1 MQTMPYIKLTTS
13 TKITPANQGIMT
25 EKFGK
30 DIEALPG
37 KSERWLMLCFEDNQR
52 MALAGDDHDG
62 TAMIEVSVYGK
73 SNRESYDALTA
84 RLSQTVSETL
94 DLPKSRIYVKYQEC
108 SVWGY
113 NGDNF

>member
-1 MQTMPYIKLTTS
+1 MPYIKLTTS
-13 TKITPANQGIMT
+13 TKITPASQGVMT
-25 EKFGK
+25 KKFGK

-37 KSERWLMLCFEDNQR
+37 KSERWLMLSFEDNQR
-52 MALAGDDHDG
+52 MAFAGSDHDG
-62 TAMIEVSVYGK
+62 TAIIEVSVFGK
-73 SNRESYDALTA
+73 STKDAYDTLTA
-84 RLSQTVSETL
+84 RLTDTVSEAL

>member
-1 MQTMPYIKLTTS
+1 MPYIKLTTS
-13 TKITPANQGIMT
+13 TKITPACQGVMT

-37 KSERWLMLCFEDNQR
+37 KSERWLMLSFEDNQR
-52 MALAGDDHDG
+52 MAFAGNDHGG
-62 TAMIEVSVYGK
+62 TAIIEVSVFGK
-73 SNRESYDALTA
+73 STKDAYDALTA
-84 RLSQTVSETL
+84 RLTDTVSEAL

>member
-1 MQTMPYIKLTTS
+1 MPYIKLTTS
-13 TKITPANQGIMT
+13 TKITPASQGVMT

-37 KSERWLMLCFEDNQR
+37 KSERWLMLSFEDNQR
-52 MALAGDDHDG
+52 MAFAGDNHDG
-62 TAMIEVSVYGK
+62 TAIIEVSVFGK
-73 SNRESYDALTA
+73 SSKDAYDTLTA
-84 RLSQTVSETL
+84 RLTDTVSKEL

>member
-1 MQTMPYIKLTTS
+1 MPYIKVTTS

-37 KSERWLMLCFEDNQR
+37 KSERWLMLNFEDNKR
-52 MALAGDDHDG
+52 MAFAGDDHDG
-62 TAMIEVSVYGK
+62 TCMIEVSVFGR
-73 SNRESYDALTA
+73 SGREAYDELTA
-84 RLSQTVSETL
+84 RLTSTVSETL

-108 SVWGY
+108 STWGY
-113 NGDNF
+113 DGENF